1 MTTTIEQQ
9 NLEAIRA
16 LSLDELTIN
25 TRYRDHPELCQTD
38 HERLF
43 RYDLSSAI
51 ESGGICSIT
60 SSENKAVAA
69 CAIKPLSWDT
79 RHFGHPMA
87 KLTLAAAPECNPDS
101 VLQLLET
108 AITSMN
114 KDKPHLHISCEVD
127 IDDYNCLTP
136 LLNLGAIILDIKREY
151 RWTSFKGIKP
161 PKFLSQIRDYRPEDK
176 TRVMRILQQS
186 DFKSRFTRDALLSPR
201 KTAELYQI
209 WLEKLLDGKEDDRIA
224 LVAERNGEVQ
234 ACGTIE
240 KHDLSHAGVN
250 INMMSGG
257 IYVSTPEARGSYY
270 PIIYS
275 LTEKASLICKTSQT
289 CVSLNNHSAIRV
301 LERMNFGTRSTRYA
315 LRLVR

>member
-9 NLEAIRA
+9 DLEAIHA
-16 LSLDELTIN
+16 LSFDELTIN
-25 TRYRDHPELCQTD
+25 TKYRDHPELCQTD

-43 RYDLSSAI
+43 RYELSTAI
-51 ESGGICSIT
+51 ESGGICST
-60 SSENKAVAA
+60 ASSRNKVVCA

-79 RHFGHPMA
+79 NHFGLPMA

-101 VLQLLET
+101 VHELLET
-108 AITSMN
+108 TITLMN
-114 KDKPHLHISCEVD
+114 KEKPRLHISCEVD
-127 IDDYNCLTP
+127 IDDYNCLNP

-151 RWTSFKGIKP
+151 RWTSFKGIRP
-161 PKFLSQIRDYRPEDK
+161 PKFLSQIRDYRAEDK
-176 TRVMRILQQS
+176 NRVMRIFEQS
-186 DFKSRFTRDALLSPR
+186 DFKSRFTRDKLLSHT
-201 KTAELYQI
+201 KTAELYKI

-257 IYVSTPEARGSYY
+257 IYVSTPQARGSYY

-275 LTEKASLICKTSQT
+275 LTEKASLTCKTSQT

-301 LERMNFGTRSTRYA
+301 LERMNFGTKSTRYA